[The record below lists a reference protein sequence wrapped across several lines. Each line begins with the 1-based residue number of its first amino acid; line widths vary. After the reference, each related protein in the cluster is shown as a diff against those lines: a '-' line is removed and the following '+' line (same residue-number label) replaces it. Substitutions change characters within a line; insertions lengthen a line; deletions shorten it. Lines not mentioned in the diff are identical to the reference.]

1 MTLKQQQL
9 DIIDEYVKFNKRVFG
24 KTKFS
29 GQEITYLLEA
39 NNLKMNHSVR
49 QNAID
54 AGIFLGPEPT
64 KTPDGSL
71 VFYTA

>member
-24 KTKFS
+24 KTEYA
-29 GQEITYLLEA
+29 GQEITYLLNA

-49 QNAID
+49 ENVME
-54 AGIFLGPEPT
+54 AGIFVDT
-64 KTPDGSL
+64 KKTPDGSL